1 MSNFIDN
8 ENFDLSFSIFIIINY
23 LRIYL
28 SKKKK
33 QNQTQNQVNYRKKIN
48 KCE

>member
-33 QNQTQNQVNYRKKIN
+33 TKPKTKLITVKK
-48 KCE
+48 K

>member
-33 QNQTQNQVNYRKKIN
+33 KSKPQTKLITVKN
-48 KCE
+48 K

>member
-8 ENFDLSFSIFIIINY
+8 ENFDLSLVFFIIINY

-28 SKKKK
+28 SKKEKK
-33 QNQTQNQVNYRKKIN
+33 EQKNSQLITVKK
-48 KCE
+48 

>member
-28 SKKKK
+28 SKKK
-33 QNQTQNQVNYRKKIN
+33 NQTQNQVNYRKKKN

>member
-33 QNQTQNQVNYRKKIN
+33 FQTPNQVNYRKK
-48 KCE
+48 